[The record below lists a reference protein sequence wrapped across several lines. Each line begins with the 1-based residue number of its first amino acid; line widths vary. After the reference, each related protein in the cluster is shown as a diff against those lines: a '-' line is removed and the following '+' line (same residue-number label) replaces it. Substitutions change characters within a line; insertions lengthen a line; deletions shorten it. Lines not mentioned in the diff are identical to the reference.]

1 MQDTLERALRSS
13 LPVDTNERAWL
24 SRVMRNLFID
34 RLRQQAT
41 RRELLARGVMPASAA
56 GESAWW
62 EQLTEADVRAELA
75 RLPPQQRVTFE
86 LFTFCGKS
94 YDEIAEELGISKNTV
109 GTRVLRARQAL
120 RARLTKRYAS

>member
-1 MQDTLERALRSS
+1 PPWCGCCISAPAMCTAIPPARADLLHQKRVEHWTRRHRPLLQSLARRLCRSSLDPDDLVQDTLERALRSS

-56 GESAWW
+56 GES
-62 EQLTEADVRAELA
+62 
-75 RLPPQQRVTFE
+75 
-86 LFTFCGKS
+86 
-94 YDEIAEELGISKNTV
+94 
-109 GTRVLRARQAL
+109 
-120 RARLTKRYAS
+120 